1 MQPFPLR
8 TARSLNLLRVG
19 DPEIGIAL
27 GRRSTAERQQAFLVQ
42 NIGLSRLTGHRT
54 SEKLKCRLGARPSYS
69 CYNNTLRGTKIKKN
83 ADPEARKVR
92 YILTFIKHEDAP
104 HHNNYGEYIIKKG
117 VVKRK
122 MSGGSMSPEGVRAYA
137 CIQSIAMTCQL
148 RGVSF
153 HRFLKASLVCYIRTG
168 RPMLLAEYESSLKP
182 VAIAA

>member
-1 MQPFPLR
+1 
-8 TARSLNLLRVG
+8 LL
-19 DPEIGIAL
+19 
-27 GRRSTAERQQAFLVQ
+27 
-42 NIGLSRLTGHRT
+42 
-54 SEKLKCRLGARPSYS
+54 KW
-69 CYNNTLRGTKIKKN
+69 NNPNDTLQEVIKK
-83 ADPEARKVR
+83 VR
-92 YILTFIKHEDAP
+92 RQKRHILTFIRHEGAP

-148 RGVSF
+148 RGISF

-182 VAIAA
+182 AAIAA